1 MESFFSIQSANE
13 IPTLACSV
21 SLIAAAGRAIP
32 CCAAI
37 LDYTTQA
44 TLNRRGKDLHIF
56 PVEGHP
62 TCRKKIFI
70 YLG

>member
-1 MESFFSIQSANE
+1 M
-13 IPTLACSV
+13 LACSV

-44 TLNRRGKDLHIF
+44 TLKRRGKDLLHFF
-56 PVEGHP
+56 PVEGYP
-62 TCRKKIFI
+62 TCRKKILI